1 MLKEAFPNLFLL
13 AVDKDGWVSDAW
25 KEGGELGCWS
35 LCFLRHL
42 NDWEMGE
49 VESLFQKLQPWLL
62 EEMWRTL

>member
-1 MLKEAFPNLFLL
+1 MKEVLPNLFLL
-13 AVDKDGWVSDAW
+13 AVDKDGWVSKAW
-25 KEGGELGCWS
+25 EEGGKMGCWS
-35 LCFLRHL
+35 PRFSRYL